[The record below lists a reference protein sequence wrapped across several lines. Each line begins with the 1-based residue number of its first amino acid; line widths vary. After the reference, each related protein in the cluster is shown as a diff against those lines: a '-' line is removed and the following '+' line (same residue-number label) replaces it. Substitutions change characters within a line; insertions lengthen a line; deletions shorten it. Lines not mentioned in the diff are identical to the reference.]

1 MEIGPTN
8 NQGFWGLSTEPS
20 FDSELLAVWRFYAKL
35 RMSLVD
41 YIYTMAKTATETGMP
56 VARPLFLEYPEQ
68 IESWN
73 NWSTYKLG
81 DDLLVSIIWEKGKT
95 RQQVC
100 LPSGETWID
109 LWNDKE
115 YEGGQLLEV
124 DAPPYQTP
132 VFLRKGSTL
141 ELPDLNKL
149 YTESVKNT
157 SVKYKMSDLEIREDW
172 K

>member
-1 MEIGPTN
+1 
-8 NQGFWGLSTEPS
+8 
-20 FDSELLAVWRFYAKL
+20 
-35 RMSLVD
+35 
-41 YIYTMAKTATETGMP
+41 
-56 VARPLFLEYPEQ
+56 
-68 IESWN
+68 
-73 NWSTYKLG
+73 
-81 DDLLVSIIWEKGKT
+81 
-95 RQQVC
+95 
-100 LPSGETWID
+100 
-109 LWNDKE
+109 
-115 YEGGQLLEV
+115 V